1 MSSAAKDIQTTEISE
16 FQNELDRKDLIIKN
30 LQNQLSILK
39 SNNLY
44 SNQNQNFYPDLKSK
58 DREIQILNE
67 KILELT
73 ADLKEVNAK
82 LNCYELK
89 ENFNKNES
97 GNLLEISE
105 MKISQITQE
114 KKIMEEKIN
123 QLIEIIKQ
131 YCDELNDSAIKIK
144 NLNDDVL
151 FLQNENRKLIEEKEN
166 NKKNMNEFNNNYGK
180 YNQIMIENNNN
191 KNIIQNLN
199 KEILEYK
206 MDYNNEINKNKI
218 LNEKILNLVNKCNN
232 YEKIQKTFQ
241 DANKDLLLAKKQIN
255 EINIR
260 NQENE
265 NFINTLYSD
274 INDNISLIV
283 DYLNKS
289 INLHQKNENFNQNFD
304 ENDAHD
310 LLKNM
315 KKIDEINFE
324 KILDTIDIK
333 KKEILDFC
341 DVLSNGL
348 NASDN
353 ENKILAEENDKLKEE
368 INEIIFENKKLNSEN
383 IKLNNIINN
392 INNEMMNNKRS
403 TEILKQQLN
412 NINFEK
418 EEMNNK
424 FITELNENKN
434 IFEQLKEDNANLI
447 LMSNNL
453 KEEIQILKNK
463 EFENDQ
469 TNNNLK
475 LNCQI
480 LEKKIKGM
488 QTELELKNIQIQNQ
502 EEIINRRN
510 DNNNSALF
518 ENDSAIIK
526 KLKTDRDNL
535 INDNVLLINQN
546 NLLRQ
551 KLNEYDA
558 GKSQSN
564 NNEYDMPMGNN
575 NIGDEINENNY

>member
-274 INDNISLIV
+274 INENISLIV

-424 FITELNENKN
+424 FISELNENKN

-526 KLKTDRDNL
+526 KLKADRDNL

>member
-274 INDNISLIV
+274 INENISLIV

-502 EEIINRRN
+502 EEIIKRRN
-510 DNNNSALF
+510 DNNNNALF

-526 KLKTDRDNL
+526 KLKADRDNL

>member
-44 SNQNQNFYPDLKSK
+44 SNKNQNFYPDLKSK

-274 INDNISLIV
+274 INENISLIV

-526 KLKTDRDNL
+526 KLKADRDNL

>member
-274 INDNISLIV
+274 INENISLIV

-315 KKIDEINFE
+315 TKIDEINFE

-526 KLKTDRDNL
+526 KLKADRDNL

>member
-274 INDNISLIV
+274 INENISLIV

-463 EFENDQ
+463 GFENDQ

-526 KLKTDRDNL
+526 KLKADRDNL

>member
-526 KLKTDRDNL
+526 KLKADRDNL

>member
-274 INDNISLIV
+274 INENISLIV

-412 NINFEK
+412 NIHFEK

-424 FITELNENKN
+424 FISELNENKN

-526 KLKTDRDNL
+526 KLKADRDNL

>member
-191 KNIIQNLN
+191 KKIIQNLN

-274 INDNISLIV
+274 INENISLIV

-526 KLKTDRDNL
+526 KLKADRDNL